1 MSDKKIRLNL
11 NMYYGTEKHEGNWAA
26 VLVSA
31 KIIYK
36 FPTKNIK
43 DIKEVDLFMISFD
56 WNTAYDYVGY
66 FLKKHLKKD
75 FKANVWA
82 HNRYMKYQDE
92 EYFDLAKDLKD
103 VNNYFS
109 INDMYEVTDDS
120 VRRLILEAIKEYK
133 YSSIFLF
140 GSRARNEY
148 SDNSD
153 YDLLLIVEENLSVKE
168 MRKMQVEIRKK
179 LALQGIDAD
188 VLVKTKTIV
197 EQYKQIKGNV
207 IYNALKEGVQL

>member
-1 MSDKKIRLNL
+1 MSDKKIRLDL

-31 KIIYK
+31 KTIYK

-109 INDMYEVTDDS
+109 INDMYEVTDNIRNTIKCLQDNVENEDTIELFKRTKS
-120 VRRLILEAIKEYK
+120 NYLELDDI
-133 YSSIFLF
+133 S
-140 GSRARNEY
+140 
-148 SDNSD
+148 
-153 YDLLLIVEENLSVKE
+153 SVKD
-168 MRKMQVEIRKK
+168 QVIFFLKDF
-179 LALQGIDAD
+179 IDR
-188 VLVKTKTIV
+188 L
-197 EQYKQIKGNV
+197 EFM
-207 IYNALKEGVQL
+207 LKISKEKDIDLIGWISA